1 MSIDSTAPTPAPGP
15 ASDGFTLDDYVR
27 FVNDEIGMPLAPEQV
42 AADFDELPDWDSLYL
57 LKLVTALEP
66 AIGRKVPVGKVLEAR
81 SLKEIYELAVTG

>member
-1 MSIDSTAPTPAPGP
+1 MSIDSTAYAPVPAPGC
-15 ASDGFTLDDYVR
+15 FTLDDYVR
-27 FVNDEIGMPLAPEQV
+27 LVNDEIGMPLAPEQV

-66 AIGRKVPVGKVLEAR
+66 AVGRKVPVGKVLEAR